1 MATTSTSAKPEATEV
16 AAGHAGIAHHGPK
29 WLQHHFDMPV
39 QQFEAA
45 KLGMWLFLAQEV
57 LFFSGLFV
65 AYGVIR
71 TNYPEAFAA
80 GASQL
85 DRIMGGANTIV
96 LLFS

>member
-1 MATTSTSAKPEATEV
+1 MANPSTGPV
-16 AAGHAGIAHHGPK
+16 AQAQAGHGHEHHGPK

-45 KLGMWLFLAQEV
+45 KLGMWLFLAQEI

-80 GASQL
+80 PRLTPLGRFQPST
-85 DRIMGGANTIV
+85 NHP
-96 LLFS
+96 